1 MIGDGASFV
10 EHVRER
16 FGKVLGMTEEQ
27 QKKRTHDN
35 MTLINEELRKK
46 QEGLNLGEKIAK
58 ALDKVKS
65 KDVVKHIDDSFFE

>member
-1 MIGDGASFV
+1 
-10 EHVRER
+10 
-16 FGKVLGMTEEQ
+16 MTKEQ